1 VSTTPPQR
9 YKDRADFS
17 VEEELAVVQAERRNE
32 PPPKFET
39 AEYRQARREHLE
51 AGGFDPGDDDAHEPK
66 AAEEMSADEHFQQM
80 RKGA

>member
-17 VEEELAVVQAERRNE
+17 VDEELAAVQEDRRGE

-39 AEYRQARREHLE
+39 AEYRQARREHLQ
-51 AGGFDPGDDDAHEPK
+51 AGGFDPGDDDAQEPK
-66 AAEEMSADEHFQQM
+66 PPEEMSADEHFEQM